1 MATNLEKRIAD
12 LEAQAASTDH
22 RVRLYLCN
30 EGEDA
35 AQARLKAGI
44 APDYQGKTVCVRFVS
59 SPFQENTNGNI
70 D

>member
-1 MATNLEKRIAD
+1 MPTLERRITD
-12 LEAQAASTDH
+12 LEAKTASTDQS
-22 RVRLYLCN
+22 VMVYLCDM
-30 EGEDA
+30 GEDA

>member
-12 LEAQAASTDH
+12 LEAQAVSTDH
-22 RVRLYLCN
+22 SVKMYLCY

-44 APDYQGKTVCVRFVS
+44 APDYPGKTVCVQFVS
-59 SPFQENTNGNI
+59 SPLKDTP
-70 D
+70 

>member
-1 MATNLEKRIAD
+1 VATLEKRISD
-12 LEAQAASTDH
+12 LEAKTVSTDH
-22 RVRLYLCN
+22 SVKMYLCY

-59 SPFQENTNGNI
+59 PFQENTHGN